1 MLAPYSSEDARGLLK
16 AAVRDGNPVV
26 FLENEVMYG
35 RPFEV
40 SEAAM
45 SADFTVP
52 IGKAKVER
60 EGEGAGHQGVGQGS
74 ALMLTGLQCF
84 YMCVL
89 SLILIN

>member
-45 SADFTVP
+45 SPDFTVP

-60 EGEGAGHQGVGQGS
+60 EGEEAGQSEGVGQGS
-74 ALMLTGLQCF
+74 ALTLLFSVFT
-84 YMCVL
+84 CVCCH
-89 SLILIN
+89 